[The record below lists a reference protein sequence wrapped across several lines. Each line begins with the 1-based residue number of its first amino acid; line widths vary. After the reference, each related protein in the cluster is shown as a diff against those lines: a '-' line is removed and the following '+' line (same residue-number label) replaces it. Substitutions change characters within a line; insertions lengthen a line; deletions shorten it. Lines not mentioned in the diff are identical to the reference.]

1 MPEEYVA
8 YIISCVCRERERE
21 GRGEGGRGG
30 RGRRREVKRN
40 AREGGERG
48 RETTKEEI
56 INFECLGFGRT
67 KLLAFKTYL
76 SWERQ
81 RIELESIQ

>member
-8 YIISCVCRERERE
+8 YIISCVCKER
-21 GRGEGGRGG
+21 GRGG
-30 RGRRREVKRN
+30 RKERRGEKGGRERRGEKKRN

-48 RETTKEEI
+48 RETTTKEEI

-67 KLLAFKTYL
+67 KLLAFKTYH
-76 SWERQ
+76 SWGMSVHQ
-81 RIELESIQ
+81 T